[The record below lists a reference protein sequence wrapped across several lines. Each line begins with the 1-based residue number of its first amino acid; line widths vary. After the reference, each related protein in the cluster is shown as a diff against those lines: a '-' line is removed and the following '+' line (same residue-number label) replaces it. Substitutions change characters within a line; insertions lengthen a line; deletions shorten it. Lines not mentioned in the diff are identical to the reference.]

1 MNADAS
7 IESEVTEPVEELEV
21 TNDDVSDMDDE
32 KFAEHYEK
40 VGEADNG
47 DTDDGSDDDDLDGDD
62 DSKAEPDLDGEYVK
76 QMETAD
82 AKLSEPILIKVD
94 GSVMKIDSINDLK
107 NMAEKAA
114 GAAKAFQAIAADTK
128 TIGFLK
134 DNNISQDDLLNIINS
149 KGVQPIIKDAP
160 SESQVEIDS
169 LITSIEQSDYAD
181 AFVGSI
187 ESLPQDAIDDIGND
201 PAILKVLS
209 NEFTNGYGQQIMPH
223 VKQEMIVKGVNF
235 VTAYENVGRRLI
247 EQKKNVDTNKDVL
260 NTISKTK
267 GNGSKAS
274 VTSDSVMGMSGDDFD
289 KYYASL

>member
-1 MNADAS
+1 MDDNEFAEFYQNINSEND
-7 IESEVTEPVEELEV
+7 ESESTPDEPVAEDEDKDEPVNLEESYKSQMSNVE
-21 TNDDVSDMDDE
+21 T
-32 KFAEHYEK
+32 K
-40 VGEADNG
+40 
-47 DTDDGSDDDDLDGDD
+47 LD
-62 DSKAEPDLDGEYVK
+62 K
-76 QMETAD
+76 
-82 AKLSEPILIKVD
+82 PILIKVD
-94 GSVMKIDSINDLK
+94 GEVLSIDNLNDIK
-107 NMAEKAA
+107 NMMERSS
-114 GAAKAFQAIAADTK
+114 GVNKAFQAIAADTK

-260 NTISKTK
+260 KSISKTK

-274 VTSDSVMGMSGDDFD
+274 VTSDSVMGMKKDDFD